1 VDPHRLLQTRIK
13 IVDENREA
21 CDMVH
26 VRVRNDD
33 VFDFRPL
40 IVGQSNGDTAGV
52 NRHAVVD

>member
-1 VDPHRLLQTRIK
+1 
-13 IVDENREA
+13 
-21 CDMVH
+21 MVH
-26 VRVRNDD
+26 VRVRNDN